1 MGDAKQAGDTKQAED
16 VKQAEEVKQAE
27 GAKQAGGADLKKFK
41 AYISITIC
49 SHQKKL
55 FQENIKSGS
64 FHKFIFYKFY
74 YIICMIKSRQIV
86 KSVSSVIYTRASKKS
101 SKKQKQNLEEKK

>member
-27 GAKQAGGADLKKFK
+27 GAKQAGGADLKKSK
-41 AYISITIC
+41 AYMYISITIC

-74 YIICMIKSRQIV
+74 YFICMIKSRANFQI
-86 KSVSSVIYTRASKKS
+86 SQQRH
-101 SKKQKQNLEEKK
+101 L